1 MDQPDNASDKLKE
14 LNVQFISKF
23 ISPGPD
29 LLQVNSKN
37 CISEARLRTRNKKV
51 KIPLNNLTP

>member
-1 MDQPDNASDKLKE
+1 MGWPDNASDKLNE
-14 LNVQFISKF
+14 FNVQFISKL

-37 CISEARLRTRNKKV
+37 CISEARFRTRN
-51 KIPLNNLTP
+51 